1 MCLFCAVA
9 LGGEGRL
16 DKCFLPTEGRDAD
29 VVHKLVKELSPS
41 RLYCTDWLLHR
52 YWRLGHVRR
61 VDYGHYFGE

>member
-9 LGGEGRL
+9 LGGEGKL
-16 DKCFLPTEGRDAD
+16 DKCFLPTESRDAD

-52 YWRLGHVRR
+52 Y
-61 VDYGHYFGE
+61 